1 MAIDIDHLSFS
12 ELKALGARV
21 EQRKRQLLI
30 ERRDAVRRQLIA
42 AAKAEGY
49 TIQELFDLGS
59 LRKVSQAT
67 YANPANPF
75 QTWGGRG
82 KRPRWLVN
90 ALASGKTLDDLRVE
104 RQ

>member
-1 MAIDIDHLSFS
+1 MAINIDHLSFS
-12 ELKALGARV
+12 ELKALGALV

-30 ERRDAVRRQLIA
+30 ARRDEVRRKLIA

-49 TIQELFDLGS
+49 TIHELFDLDS
-59 LRKVSQAT
+59 MRKVSQTT

-90 ALASGKTLDDLRVE
+90 ALASGQTLDDLRVE